1 MNKQN
6 RGDYGN
12 AQNTPVP
19 AVTAPKPPGGKECE
33 YPTFKKQPHPFKAG
47 ARKAG

>member
-12 AQNTPVP
+12 APNTIPKIP
-19 AVTAPKPPGGKECE
+19 SKPPTSQ
-33 YPTFKKQPHPFKAG
+33 PPLKKGPVKG
-47 ARKAG
+47 